1 MIPLFKKNR
10 IQSIQTASSAVL
22 LAVYFLLSACQSNK
36 PEAIA
41 AITNREDIP
50 SLIVEELETT
60 ITDSGKVK
68 IRFITPE
75 MLQYDRK
82 KEPYRDFP
90 KGLHCIMYQSNG
102 EIDAQIKCRNA
113 IYYDKEELW
122 ELNIDV
128 EAINQKGE
136 VLSTEQL
143 FWDMKTKKIYSEK
156 FVTITQGPNVYT
168 GTGMEADQNMDNW
181 RIKNLTG
188 DLELEE

>member
-68 IRFITPE
+68 IKFITPE

-143 FWDMKTKKIYSEK
+143 FWDMKTEKIYSEK

-168 GTGMEADQNMDNW
+168 GTGFEADQNMDNW

>member
-143 FWDMKTKKIYSEK
+143 FWDMKTEKIYSEK

>member
-1 MIPLFKKNR
+1 MIPLFKNR
-10 IQSIQTASSAVL
+10 ISSIQTASSAVL

-36 PEAIA
+36 PEAIE
-41 AITNREDIP
+41 AIANREEVP

-60 ITDSGKVK
+60 ITDSGRVRL
-68 IRFITPE
+68 RFITPE

-113 IYYDKEELW
+113 IFYEKDELW

-128 EAINQKGE
+128 EAVNQKGE

-143 FWDMKTKKIYSEK
+143 FWDMKEEQIYSEK
-156 FVTITQGPNVYT
+156 FVTITRGENVYT
-168 GTGMEADQNMDNW
+168 GTGFEADQNMNNW

-188 DLELEE
+188 DLELDE